1 MENALTIQKDP
12 KANDD
17 RSGGLI
23 QLVSFML
30 DEEEY
35 GVDVLKVREI
45 IRMPVITR
53 VPNTPDY
60 VEGVINL
67 RGKVIPIMSIRRRF
81 GLGQVD
87 NDKSTRIM
95 VMDMDGELM
104 GFIVDSVS
112 EVIRISQKEIQPPP
126 PVATS
131 GVDQEC
137 MSGVINQPER
147 LLILLDLEKISSKED
162 RKMLSNISI

>member
-1 MENALTIQKDP
+1 MENALTLHRDQKE
-12 KANDD
+12 KDD
-17 RSGGLI
+17 GSGELI
-23 QLVSFML
+23 QLVSFKL

-45 IRMPVITR
+45 IRMPSITR
-53 VPNTPDY
+53 VPNTPHY

-81 GLGQVD
+81 GLGEVE

-95 VMDMDGELM
+95 VMDVDGELM

-112 EVIRISQKEIQPPP
+112 EVIRISEKEIQPPP

-147 LLILLDLEKISSKED
+147 LLVLLDLEKMSSRED
-162 RKMLSNISI
+162 RKMLSNLSI

>member
-1 MENALTIQKDP
+1 MENALTVRDSQGKTDVT
-12 KANDD
+12 
-17 RSGGLI
+17 GELI
-23 QLVSFML
+23 QLVSFKL

-45 IRMPVITR
+45 IRLPSITR
-53 VPNTPDY
+53 VPNTPHY

-81 GLGQVD
+81 GLGEVE

-95 VMDMDGELM
+95 VMDVDGELM

-112 EVIRISQKEIQPPP
+112 EVIRISEQEIQPPP

-131 GVDQEC
+131 GIDQEC

-147 LLILLDLEKISSKED
+147 LLVLLDLEKMSSKED
-162 RKMLSNISI
+162 RRMLSGISV